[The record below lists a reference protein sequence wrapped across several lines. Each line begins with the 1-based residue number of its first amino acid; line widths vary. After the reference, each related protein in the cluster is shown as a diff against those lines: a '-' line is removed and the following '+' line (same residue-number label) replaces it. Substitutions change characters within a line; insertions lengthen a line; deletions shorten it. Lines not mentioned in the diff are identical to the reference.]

1 MIKHKYGRT
10 ETSLPTEIIELLSD
24 QVSKELVCSIL
35 DPFEFYDEKD
45 SPIALKLIDKHIL
58 LDEK

>member
-1 MIKHKYGRT
+1 MIKHKYGRMQ
-10 ETSLPTEIIELLSD
+10 TSLPSEIIELLSD
-24 QVSKELVCSIL
+24 QECKELVCSIL

-45 SPIALKLIDKHIL
+45 SPMALKLINEHIL

>member
-1 MIKHKYGRT
+1 MIKHKYGRMQN
-10 ETSLPTEIIELLSD
+10 SLPSEIIELLSD

-45 SPIALKLIDKHIL
+45 SPMAFKLIDEHIL

>member
-1 MIKHKYGRT
+1 MIKHKYGRMQ
-10 ETSLPTEIIELLSD
+10 TSLPSEIIELLSD

-45 SPIALKLIDKHIL
+45 SPMALKLIYEHIL

>member
-10 ETSLPTEIIELLSD
+10 ETSLPTEIIELLNN

>member
-10 ETSLPTEIIELLSD
+10 QTSLPTEIIELLSD

-35 DPFEFYDEKD
+35 DPFEFYDEND
-45 SPIALKLIDKHIL
+45 SPMALKLIDEHIL
-58 LDEK
+58 LNEK

>member
-1 MIKHKYGRT
+1 MQS
-10 ETSLPTEIIELLSD
+10 SLPTEIIELLSD